1 MAQTQRSRPAEAD
14 LHHTSPLPRRRPGS
28 WHARLPAATREV
40 LVAALDDAILFTEL
54 LPAGDREL
62 SQRRYLPLL
71 DSLERDE
78 DPPLPPD
85 G

>member
-1 MAQTQRSRPAEAD
+1 
-14 LHHTSPLPRRRPGS
+14 
-28 WHARLPAATREV
+28 V